1 MNKSPRGTGL
11 HIQCTLEPQTFA
23 SLVVLLQEAAV
34 PFRPTYSDVLRTLVD
49 IVIRDLTGGKLVI
62 SDPEEA
68 LLLLEQLGFST
79 SQFSGHRKKP
89 IAKTLS
95 LSSLQEATRTDSS
108 AAFEQELKDLLSSS
122 LQENADSNNNP

>member
-49 IVIRDLTGGKLVI
+49 IVIRDLAGGKPVI
-62 SDPEEA
+62 EDPEEA
-68 LLLLEQLGFST
+68 LILLEQLGFST

-89 IAKTLS
+89 LAKTLS
-95 LSSLQEATRTDSS
+95 IASLQEAARTDSTTV
-108 AAFEQELKDLLSSS
+108 FEQELKDLLSAST
-122 LQENADSNNNP
+122 ENTDHQK

>member
-34 PFRPTYSDVLRTLVD
+34 PFRPTYSDVLRTLVE
-49 IVIRDLTGGKLVI
+49 IVIRDLAGGKPVVE
-62 SDPEEA
+62 DPEEA
-68 LLLLEQLGFST
+68 LALLEQLGFST

-89 IAKTLS
+89 LAKTLS
-95 LSSLQEATRTDSS
+95 IASLQEAARTDS
-108 AAFEQELKDLLSSS
+108 ATAFEEELKDLLSAST
-122 LQENADSNNNP
+122 ENTDHQNNC